1 MPVDGSAV
9 VCRLEEGLVMEELDV
24 GSDQVLDHI
33 EDAVVVEQIAVVDVA
48 FAHLHDLEHL
58 GAGLVFGVEVVGIVD
73 CEVAG
78 TRSGRCERVSNSRSY
93 SRAQQF
99 DFVVREDFANVEVA
113 VDPKAVDLFFGQ
125 GFALGGGRCFRLW
138 SAWSVTFVSFW

>member
-1 MPVDGSAV
+1 
-9 VCRLEEGLVMEELDV
+9 MEELDV

-73 CEVAG
+73 REVAEPALAAAG
-78 TRSGRCERVSNSRSY
+78 AFEFAVIFA
-93 SRAQQF
+93 AQQF
-99 DFVVREDFANVEVA
+99 DFVVLEDLANVEVA
-113 VDPKAVDLFFGQ
+113 VDPEAVDLFFGQ
-125 GFALGGGRCFRLW
+125 GFALDGAGVAVCVLHCLELPVFGFQFRVFGF
-138 SAWSVTFVSFW
+138 SCVAEYA